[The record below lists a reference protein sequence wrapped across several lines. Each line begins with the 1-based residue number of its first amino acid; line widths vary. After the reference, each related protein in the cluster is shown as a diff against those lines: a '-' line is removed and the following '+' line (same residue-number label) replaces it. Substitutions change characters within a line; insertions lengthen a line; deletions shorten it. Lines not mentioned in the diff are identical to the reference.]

1 MTQRSFLYLFFSTC
15 LIVFL
20 PAAYAYAGEPTEM
33 ARQTTD
39 KVIDILKNKE
49 LRKPE
54 RTKERRALVRKAVS
68 EHFDFE
74 EMAKRSLARQWT
86 QRTPEEKKEFV
97 ALYTD
102 LLERTYVKKVESYS
116 DYKVIYAEETSDS
129 DYAVVK
135 TKIIITSKNMDV
147 PVAYKMEKKNGRW
160 GVYDVVVEGVSLVNN
175 YRNQFNNI
183 ISSGSYEELVR
194 RLKNKQDDGL
204 ADGKAR

>member
-1 MTQRSFLYLFFSTC
+1 M
-15 LIVFL
+15 
-20 PAAYAYAGEPTEM
+20 AAFAHAGEPTDL
-33 ARQTTD
+33 AKQTTD

-54 RTKERRALVRKAVS
+54 KTKERRALMRKVVS
-68 EHFDFE
+68 ERFDFE
-74 EMAKRSLARQWT
+74 EMAKRSLARYWN

-116 DYKVIYAEETSDS
+116 DYKVMYAEETSDA

-160 GVYDVVVEGVSLVNN
+160 GVYDVVIEGVSLVNN
-175 YRNQFNNI
+175 YRNQFNRI
-183 ISSGSYEELVR
+183 IGSGSYAELVK
-194 RLKNKQDDGL
+194 RLKNKQDEGMI
-204 ADGKAR
+204 ADKAS